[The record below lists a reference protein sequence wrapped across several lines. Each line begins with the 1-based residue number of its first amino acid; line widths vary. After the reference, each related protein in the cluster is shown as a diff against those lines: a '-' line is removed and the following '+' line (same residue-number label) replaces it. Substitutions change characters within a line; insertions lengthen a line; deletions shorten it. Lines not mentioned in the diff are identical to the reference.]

1 MLTGSQYSILIV
13 GMLLVTYIP
22 RVAPF
27 WIMDRLQI
35 PAPIIGFLEFVPYA
49 MLGAL
54 IFPGVMTSVGGHWFI
69 SLTAFSVGVLA
80 AYRFGGTMIPILL
93 SIVTA
98 TLAQW
103 LIG

>member
-1 MLTGSQYSILIV
+1 MTASQYSLLIV

-27 WIMDRLQI
+27 WVMDRIQI
-35 PAPIIGFLEFVPYA
+35 PASVIRFLEFVPYA

-54 IFPGVMTSVGGHWFI
+54 IFPGVITSVGGHWVI

-80 AYRFGGTMIPILL
+80 AYRWGGTMVPILL
-93 SIVTA
+93 SVITA

>member
-1 MLTGSQYSILIV
+1 MTVKQYVFLIV

-35 PAPIIGFLEFVPYA
+35 PAFLIRFLEFVPYA

-54 IFPGVMTSVGGHWFI
+54 IFPGVITSVGNNWFI
-69 SLTAFSVGVLA
+69 SLTAFSVGVLV
-80 AYRFGGTMIPILL
+80 AYRFGGTMVPIVL

-103 LIG
+103 LIR